1 MSLEE
6 KWKLFAE
13 YSNLG
18 FDPLRW
24 LPDCFN
30 ELRFEEIENITNELK
45 RSNLKFIIPSY
56 YSYFHY
62 PEKKDAEIIRR
73 VYKLDEEFRHEDLKT
88 KKAVSI
94 LKFHKNIVY
103 DDDDGALTEQVK
115 KIANSFDTKI
125 EVDKVS
131 IIPTN
136 GKENSQFILFDHI
149 LTHRGNKTG
158 YTIVTNSNTQ
168 ATDVTQPITSPIHL
182 EIAFTE
188 AISLLNLLG
197 CTKDIKL
204 YPVYDAPNEQML
216 DEIRKNIESFTIKYN
231 YTFED
236 YSSLKFGGMFFGSTA
251 VGNTHKEIP
260 NKYGLIEPGMQIL
273 VTEKMGILT
282 FLGLYIISNLD
293 DSIKEKIK
301 NLGID
306 SNKII
311 ELKDQAIKNLTE
323 PKLSLG
329 KSISKFLPDFEKEF
343 DPQSHILVTHP
354 ISKKGISSFYELAK
368 LIDKEVFIDQ
378 IPYADNS
385 IAKFLSKEHLIS
397 NTGASTPETNML
409 IVSENLVPT
418 LIEELSK
425 HKFNPLVIGK
435 IGNAGNAKV
444 SIRNGNR

>member
-1 MSLEE
+1 M
-6 KWKLFAE
+6 
-13 YSNLG
+13 G
-18 FDPLRW
+18 FDPLKW

-30 ELRFEEIENITNELK
+30 ELKFEEFENTANELK
-45 RSNLKFIIPSY
+45 RNNLKFIIPSY

-103 DDDDGALTEQVK
+103 DDIVLTEQIK
-115 KIANSFDTKI
+115 KIADSFDTKI

-188 AISLLNLLG
+188 SISLLNLLG

-204 YPVYDAPNEQML
+204 YPVYDAPNEEML
-216 DEIRKNIESFTIKYN
+216 DEIRKNIDIFTIKYN

-236 YSSLKFGGMFFGSTA
+236 YSSLKFGGLFFGTTA

-260 NKYGLIEPGMQIL
+260 NKYDLIEQGMQII
-273 VTEKMGILT
+273 VTEKMGLLT

-293 DSIKEKIK
+293 DSIRHKVK
-301 NLGID
+301 NSDID
-306 SNKII
+306 FSKVI

-329 KSISKFLPDFEKEF
+329 KCVFKYLPDFEQEF
-343 DPQSHILVTHP
+343 DPQSHILVAHP

-368 LIDKEVFIDQ
+368 LINKEVIIDQ
-378 IPYADNS
+378 IPYVDNS
-385 IAKFLSKEHLIS
+385 ISKFLAKEHLIS
-397 NTGASTPETNML
+397 NVAASTPETNML
-409 IVSENLVPT
+409 IVSDALAPV

-425 HKFNPLVIGK
+425 HKFNPSVIGK
-435 IGNAGNAKV
+435 IGNAGKARV
-444 SIRNGNR
+444 SIRNNNTR

>member
-1 MSLEE
+1 M
-6 KWKLFAE
+6 
-13 YSNLG
+13 G
-18 FDPLRW
+18 FDPLKW
-24 LPDCFN
+24 LPYCFN
-30 ELRFEEIENITNELK
+30 ELKFEEFENTANEL
-45 RSNLKFIIPSY
+45 RRNNLKFIIPSY

-103 DDDDGALTEQVK
+103 DDIALTEQIK
-115 KIANSFDTKI
+115 KIADSFDTKI

-168 ATDVTQPITSPIHL
+168 ATDVTLPITSPIHL

-188 AISLLNLLG
+188 SISLLNLLG

-204 YPVYDAPNEQML
+204 YPVYDAPNEGML
-216 DEIRKNIESFTIKYN
+216 DEIRKNIDSFTIKYN

-236 YSSLKFGGMFFGSTA
+236 YSSLKFGGLFFGTTA

-260 NKYGLIEPGMQIL
+260 NKYELIEPGMQII
-273 VTEKMGILT
+273 VTDKMGVLT

-293 DSIKEKIK
+293 DSIRDKVK
-301 NLGID
+301 NYGID
-306 SNKII
+306 FSKII
-311 ELKDQAIKNLTE
+311 ELKDQTIKNLTE

-329 KSISKFLPDFEKEF
+329 KIIFKYLPDFEQGF
-343 DPQSHILVTHP
+343 DPLSHILVAHP

-368 LIDKEVFIDQ
+368 LINKEVLVDQ

-385 IAKFLSKEHLIS
+385 IAKFLAKEHLIS
-397 NTGASTPETNML
+397 NVAASTPETNML
-409 IVSENLVPT
+409 IVSDALAPA

-425 HKFNPLVIGK
+425 HKFNPSVIGK
-435 IGNAGNAKV
+435 IGNAGKARV
-444 SIRNGNR
+444 SIRNSNK